1 MKVLDPLVEPSNE
14 PSELQPA
21 PSLTRHS
28 ARELALQV
36 LFQWD
41 FHGTT
46 DGWLDEFWAQQRSL
60 KPVRVFANQLVVGVQ
75 AQQEEIDQLIEQ
87 VAENWSLDRMAIV
100 DRNILRQTIY
110 ELIWIPDIP
119 AKVSV
124 DEALQLAKSFADD
137 EAKRFVNGI
146 LDKILRHDPR
156 LEEKRTHIR

>member
-1 MKVLDPLVEPSNE
+1 MKVLDPVLEPSNDH
-14 PSELQPA
+14 SELQPA

-28 ARELALQV
+28 ARELALQI

-46 DGWLDEFWAQQRSL
+46 DGWLEEFWEEQRPL
-60 KPVRVFANQLVVGVQ
+60 KPVRVFANQLVAGVQ
-75 AQQEEIDQLIEQ
+75 DQKEELDQLIEQ
-87 VAENWSLDRMAIV
+87 AAENWTLDRMPIV

-119 AKVSV
+119 AKVSM

-137 EAKRFVNGI
+137 DAKRFVNGI
-146 LDKILRHDPR
+146 LDKILKDDPR
-156 LEEKRTHIR
+156 LDEKRAQIT